1 MVLCYP
7 GQYVAVLDMYGIQTT
22 SVGGLAQSGFNLNQ
36 LNNYNMNIP
45 FGHNQFE
52 LIHIQCTLFSSCR
65 HVLRH
70 LLA

>member
-7 GQYVAVLDMYGIQTT
+7 GQFGAVLDMYGIQTT
-22 SVGGLAQSGFNLNQ
+22 SVGELAQSRFNSNQ
-36 LNNYNMNIP
+36 LNMNIP

-65 HVLRH
+65 HVLRR